1 MSDNLRDRSRNDFRP
16 KSKESITSEEVQLG
30 VIQRIADS
38 LERIE
43 KPFKELIDSNE
54 YLRKRVRNQNDEI
67 HKLEKKIR
75 SYKGWITRL
84 KKQASI
90 DSKNIQP

>member
-1 MSDNLRDRSRNDFRP
+1 MSDNLRDRSRNEFSP
-16 KSKESITSEEVQLG
+16 KSKESITFEEVQLG

-38 LERIE
+38 LERME
-43 KPFKELIDSNE
+43 KPFKELIESNE

-84 KKQASI
+84 KKQSI
-90 DSKNIQP
+90 DNQGGENG

>member
-1 MSDNLRDRSRNDFRP
+1 MSDNLRDRSRNEFSP
-16 KSKESITSEEVQLG
+16 KSKESMTFEEVQLG
-30 VIQRIADS
+30 AIQRIADS

-43 KPFKELIDSNE
+43 KPFKELIESNE

-67 HKLEKKIR
+67 HKLEKKMR

-84 KKQASI
+84 KNQLME
-90 DSKNIQP
+90 NQGGENG

>member
-1 MSDNLRDRSRNDFRP
+1 MTF
-16 KSKESITSEEVQLG
+16 EEVQLG
-30 VIQRIADS
+30 AIQRIADS

-43 KPFKELIDSNE
+43 KPFKELIESNE

-67 HKLEKKIR
+67 HKLEKKMR

-84 KKQASI
+84 KNQLME
-90 DSKNIQP
+90 NQGGENG